1 MNVESPRRPFGWTR
15 PAALL
20 SVILVLGL
28 GSAGCAA
35 SPRPSSSV
43 LPSLISGMVVT
54 NAQARLMAAGGP
66 ISVTATITNATGAD
80 DWLVGG
86 SSPAAS
92 TGGIYATCACG
103 TSAET
108 GLAGKSPM
116 PSWLIAS
123 TQAIEL
129 RSGAGEMLLVG
140 LTQPVSGGQTIPVTF
155 KFTHA
160 PPTTVDVVVAS
171 SLG

>member
-1 MNVESPRRPFGWTR
+1 MF
-15 PAALL
+15 
-20 SVILVLGL
+20 
-28 GSAGCAA
+28 
-35 SPRPSSSV
+35 
-43 LPSLISGMVVT
+43 GMVVT
-54 NAQARLMAAGGP
+54 NAQARLIAADGP

-103 TSAET
+103 TDAVT
-108 GLAGKSPM
+108 GLAGKSAM
-116 PSWLIAS
+116 PSWLIVS
-123 TQAIEL
+123 TTAIDL
-129 RSGAGEMLLVG
+129 RPGDGEMLLMG
-140 LTQPVSGGQTIPVTF
+140 MTQPVSVGQTISVTF

-160 PPTTVDVVVAS
+160 PPATVDVVVAS